1 MIVVLSGTTLAAGT
15 AAGESCRLVGASGER
30 AVQVQPGIRSAAPGI
45 YDRKNASF
53 SDSIEVEYQYT
64 TPALACSGFAAK
76 RAAALALAKGSL
88 TYNGNTVSTGAIVRS
103 VTLVSWISVGIVV
116 RYDIIG
122 V

>member
-15 AAGESCRLVGASGER
+15 AAGESCRLVSASGER
-30 AVQVQPGIRSAAPGI
+30 AVQVQQGIRASAPGV

-64 TPALACSGFAAK
+64 TPALACAGFAT
-76 RAAALALAKGSL
+76 RRNAALALAKGTL
-88 TYNGNTVSTGAIVRS
+88 TYNGTTASTGAIVRS
-103 VTLVSWISVGIVV
+103 VTLVSWTGVGIVV
-116 RYDIIG
+116 RFDIIG

>member
-15 AAGESCRLVGASGER
+15 AAGEPCRLVGGAGER

-45 YDRKNASF
+45 FDRKNVSF
-53 SDSIEVEYQYT
+53 TDSIEVEYLYT
-64 TPALACSGFAAK
+64 TASLACSGFAAK
-76 RAAALALAKGSL
+76 RAAALALAKGTL

-103 VTLVSWISVGIVV
+103 ATLVNWTVCSIVV

>member
-15 AAGESCRLVGASGER
+15 AAGESCRLVGGSGER
-30 AVQVQPGIRSAAPGI
+30 SVQVQPGIRSAAPGI
-45 YDRKNASF
+45 FDRKNVSF
-53 SDSIEVEYQYT
+53 SDSIEVEYDYA
-64 TPALACSGFAAK
+64 TPALACSGFVAK
-76 RAAALALAKGSL
+76 RAAALALAKGTL

-103 VTLVSWISVGIVV
+103 VTLVGWYACGIVV